1 MAQVLFKIVLS
12 AFYLVSD
19 PTASI
24 SVVCMLMVSATRT
37 IGLQESKQRGK
48 KSLSQFL
55 SNLDSHDL

>member
-24 SVVCMLMVSATRT
+24 TVVCMLMVSATRT
-37 IGLQESKQRGK
+37 IGLQESKQREK
-48 KSLSQFL
+48 KSLSQL
-55 SNLDSHDL
+55 L